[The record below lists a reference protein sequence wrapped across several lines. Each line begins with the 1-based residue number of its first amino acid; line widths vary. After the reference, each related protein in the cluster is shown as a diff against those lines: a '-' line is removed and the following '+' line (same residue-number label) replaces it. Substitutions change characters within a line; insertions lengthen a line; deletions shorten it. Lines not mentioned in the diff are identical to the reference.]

1 MGNPSKRVG
10 GRQENNQQHPVK
22 PIMLVRGLPLLRA
35 LTFNI
40 QQTPQC
46 NRSAGSEARATVGTV
61 TLRHMKGFTMKL
73 NKKQLAQ
80 LIDHGKAFEDE
91 GETLRGFVLGLW
103 NKGKG
108 IDPSDITDA
117 LKKADLTRAESTV
130 RNWIY
135 AEKKILGMTNENQA
149 GQANPDKEETTSK
162 LREAIAQMSGDEIK
176 GQQEAVEIAVAFVL
190 PYIQTETCEKFDPKR
205 PQTSGRNIIAGACRK
220 AMRAAIDDREWA
232 KDAAKREADNA
243 AADAKADA
251 AKDAKAD
258 ADAKA
263 NAKADK
269 NGTPKGGKRKGGKR
283 KTAPAK
289 ATA

>member
-1 MGNPSKRVG
+1 
-10 GRQENNQQHPVK
+10 
-22 PIMLVRGLPLLRA
+22 
-35 LTFNI
+35 
-40 QQTPQC
+40 
-46 NRSAGSEARATVGTV
+46 
-61 TLRHMKGFTMKL
+61 MKL

-80 LIDHGKAFEDE
+80 LIAHGKTFEKN

-103 NKGKG
+103 NKGDG
-108 IDPSDITDA
+108 IDPSEITDA

-135 AEKKILGMTNENQA
+135 AEKKSLGLTNPEQE
-149 GQANPDKEETTSK
+149 GQANPAKANAIADLEVVTADMDGTENAQTVNEICMDFIAPFVGVAIDAKFDAKKPRGSIIAVIKAATQAALRSA
-162 LREAIAQMSGDEIK
+162 REAESGAKEADAQ
-176 GQQEAVEIAVAFVL
+176 A
-190 PYIQTETCEKFDPKR
+190 
-205 PQTSGRNIIAGACRK
+205 
-220 AMRAAIDDREWA
+220 
-232 KDAAKREADNA
+232 DAAKD
-243 AADAKADA
+243 DA

-269 NGTPKGGKRKGGKR
+269 NGTPKGGKRKGGTR